1 MSRSSYS
8 GPYHSSFVVYRDGYG
23 NSEKNGRSSL
33 YGLLYRPYSEKAVYP
48 VSGPAFQEDEL

>member
-8 GPYHSSFVVYRDGYG
+8 SPYYSSFVVHRDGYG

-33 YGLLYRPYSEKAVYP
+33 YGLLHRPYSEKAVHP
-48 VSGPAFQEDEL
+48 VSGPALQEDEL

>member
-8 GPYHSSFVVYRDGYG
+8 SPYHPSFVVHRDGYG

-33 YGLLYRPYSEKAVYP
+33 CGLLYRPYPEKAVYP
-48 VSGPAFQEDEL
+48 VSGPAFPEDEL

>member
-8 GPYHSSFVVYRDGYG
+8 SPYHSPFVVHRGSYW
-23 NSEKNGRSSL
+23 NSEKDERSSL
-33 YGLLYRPYSEKAVYP
+33 YGLLYRPYPEKAVHP

>member
-8 GPYHSSFVVYRDGYG
+8 GPYHSSFVVHRGSYW
-23 NSEKNGRSSL
+23 NSEKDERSSL
-33 YGLLYRPYSEKAVYP
+33 YGLLYRPYPEKAVHP

>member
-8 GPYHSSFVVYRDGYG
+8 SPYYSSFVVHRDGYG

-33 YGLLYRPYSEKAVYP
+33 CGLLYRPYPEKAVYP
-48 VSGPAFQEDEL
+48 VSGPAFPKDEL